1 MDSLPGNKSYLIYLS
16 HENKEFENRLKNI
29 ILSNLNNVEVKTF
42 SGREKIPKDSY
53 LILADLI
60 IIDIIFE
67 DHRLELLK
75 EGLIKINHKTTTPYL
90 FFINNNY
97 DLNKISFITK
107 EYSETIYDFINEEI
121 FNEFIFINRIK
132 TLLKIP
138 KISKFT
144 YSEVE
149 KIQSEIWKLL
159 DYSNLFV
166 VMLDR
171 NLEIKIIN
179 YHLSK
184 ILGYDRPSDLIKKD
198 WREFLRS
205 PDHELIHHVYN
216 EIIDGNQSYKEFTND
231 IIDLEKKTIT
241 VKWFNTLINHDFDCI
256 FSVGVPLTKD
266 PSIDEDIDSLRAYF
280 RDILEQDRTIINAM
294 KEVTMKYSEKILGP
308 KKEERC

>member
-241 VKWFNTLINHDFDCI
+241 VKWFNTLINHDFNCI

>member
-216 EIIDGNQSYKEFTND
+216 
-231 IIDLEKKTIT
+231 
-241 VKWFNTLINHDFDCI
+241 
-256 FSVGVPLTKD
+256 
-266 PSIDEDIDSLRAYF
+266 
-280 RDILEQDRTIINAM
+280 
-294 KEVTMKYSEKILGP
+294 
-308 KKEERC
+308 